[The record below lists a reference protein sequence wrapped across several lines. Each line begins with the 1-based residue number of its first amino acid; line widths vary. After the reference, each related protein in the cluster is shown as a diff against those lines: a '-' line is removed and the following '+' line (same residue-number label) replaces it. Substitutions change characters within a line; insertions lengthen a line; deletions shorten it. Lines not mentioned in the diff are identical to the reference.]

1 MEAIGSDHNR
11 SFASFEKHLRT
22 NTIGP
27 IIVAQKLLQ
36 THIPLGTI
44 MFMSSDS
51 GSAANFRPFEDG
63 YLSLVTNCTRLTRIQ
78 VRWLCC
84 VQGSFEPSAPG
95 RIS

>member
-63 YLSLVTNCTRLTRIQ
+63 YLSLVTNCTGLTRI
-78 VRWLCC
+78 
-84 VQGSFEPSAPG
+84 
-95 RIS
+95 

>member
-1 MEAIGSDHNR
+1 MHKRTSFGSLWLRQRR

-36 THIPLGTI
+36 THISLGTI

-51 GSAANFRPFEDG
+51 GSAADFRAFEDG
-63 YLSLVTNCTRLTRIQ
+63 YSSLMAGCTGLT
-78 VRWLCC
+78 
-84 VQGSFEPSAPG
+84 
-95 RIS
+95 